1 MIQRCPWPNKLELHK
16 KENTHYLEGK
26 AQQKARFDAF
36 SILSEDDTVLDYM
49 TAGENWKLSK
59 TLKRETE

>member
-1 MIQRCPWPNKLELHK
+1 MIQRCPRPNKLELHK

-49 TAGENWKLSK
+49 TAGK
-59 TLKRETE
+59 TGNLAGH